1 MHAAEKHKRALD
13 SYRHGRFDD
22 ALGLLGEALE
32 EEETSERWNDWA
44 SAQLAVRRLAE
55 AERGFRRAL
64 QLDPDN
70 PEACANLGALLA
82 TLGRHS
88 EALPYLEKSEL
99 RLAGSEKTVIQK
111 LIAECRR
118 AVGARNGHTETQ
130 NPPASDIRRALTLQ
144 TSALNQIVL
153 RLLAI
158 ENRLA
163 NSEAPRQPSAAPG
176 APKETDVIPTVDMSE
191 VFSATTEI
199 RLRAPAPGIPSV
211 SLPELCLLVHLLLRS
226 NARTIFEIGTFV
238 GRTTLNLA
246 LNSRKEARIYT
257 LDFPAGRQD
266 GYSAGSLFQ
275 RTPLKKKITQFF
287 GESSSFDFS
296 KFFGA
301 IDFIFID
308 ASHTYEHALS
318 DSLNALRMLRAGRG
332 TIVWHDY
339 GWQGVAPALNKLF
352 REDKRLAGMRHI
364 EGTSLVFAE
373 IGPQR
378 RTARA
383 VRA

>member
-1 MHAAEKHKRALD
+1 MHAAEKHEHALD
-13 SYRHGRFDD
+13 AYRHGRFDD
-22 ALGLLGEALE
+22 ALGLLGQALE

-44 SAQLAVRRLAE
+44 SAQVAARRLAD
-55 AERGFRRAL
+55 AERGFQRAL

-70 PEACANLGALLA
+70 PEACANFGALLA
-82 TLGRHS
+82 TRDRHA

-99 RLAGSEKTVIQK
+99 RVAASERSVVQK
-111 LIAECRR
+111 LVVECRI
-118 AVGARNGHTETQ
+118 AAAGHNGHTEAQ
-130 NPPASDIRRALTLQ
+130 NSPSGNIRRALTLQ
-144 TSALNQIVL
+144 TSALNQIAL

-158 ENRLA
+158 ENQLA
-163 NSEAPRQPSAAPG
+163 NNHG
-176 APKETDVIPTVDMSE
+176 APQPKENTAALNDAGVIPTVTMSE
-191 VFSATTEI
+191 VFSSTAEI

-211 SLPELCLLVHLLLRS
+211 SLPELCVLVHLLVCS
-226 NARTIFEIGTFV
+226 NARTIFEIGTYV

-246 LNSRKEARIYT
+246 LNSRKQARIYT
-257 LDFPAGRQD
+257 LDFPAGKQD
-266 GYSAGSLFQ
+266 GYSAGSLFH
-275 RTPLKKKITQFF
+275 RTPLKKKITQLY
-287 GESSSFDFS
+287 GESSCFDFS
-296 KFFGA
+296 RYFGT

-318 DSLNALRMLRAGRG
+318 DSLNALRMLRGGRG
-332 TIVWHDY
+332 TIAWHDY

-352 REDKRLAGMRHI
+352 REDKRLADMRHI